1 MKWNSRFKFARFP
14 GGWRNAEPGAPA
26 SENAKLANNARP
38 AGNTP
43 RARQPWR

>member
-1 MKWNSRFKFARFP
+1 MKWNSHFNFARFP
-14 GGWRNAEPGAPA
+14 GGRRNAEPGTPA
-26 SENAKLANNARP
+26 GENAKLANNARP